1 MIAFAIRAAARP
13 LVFAFAAM
21 ALAGCSSLSLPTW
34 LGGVE
39 KPKPAELTANPATLG
54 VRQAWSA
61 NVGAI
66 NFALTTNVQGNAI
79 TVAASDG
86 SVVSLDAT
94 DGHQLWRANAGAPIA
109 AGVGSDGKV
118 SAVVT
123 NANELVAF
131 EGGKEIWRQRLPV
144 GVYTAPFV
152 AGARVFI
159 LQADRSVVGFDGQT
173 GRKLWTYTRAAS
185 SEPLVLSHPGVML
198 AVGDTLLVGQSGRL
212 AGLNPLTGA
221 VRWEAPIAVP
231 RGINDV
237 ERLVDLVGSV
247 SRIGTDICAR
257 AFQAAVGCVDTNRAN
272 VRWTKTASGSEG
284 VSGDND
290 FVFGTESNGTVIA
303 WKRTNG
309 DRAWSTDL
317 LSHRGLTAPFS
328 LGRAVVVGDSF
339 GYVHFLSREDGKLM
353 NRLDTDKSAV
363 IAAPVLAGNTLVVVT
378 KAGGVFGIV
387 PQ

>member
-13 LVFAFAAM
+13 VFLAFAVL
-21 ALAGCSSLSLPTW
+21 ALAGCSSMSLPSW

-54 VRQAWSA
+54 VRQAWA
-61 NVGAI
+61 AHVGAV
-66 NFALTTNVQGNAI
+66 NFPLTTNVHDNAV
-79 TVAASDG
+79 TVASSDG
-86 SVVSLDAT
+86 FVVSLDAA
-94 DGHQLWRANAGAPIA
+94 DGHELWRASAGAPIA

-152 AGARVFI
+152 AGARVFVA
-159 LQADRSVVGFDGQT
+159 QADRAVVGFDGQT
-173 GRKLWTYTRAAS
+173 GRKLWTYTRTLN
-185 SEPLVLSHPGVML
+185 EPLVLSHPGVML
-198 AVGDTLLVGQSGRL
+198 AVGDTLVVGQTGRL

-247 SRIGTDICAR
+247 SRIGSDVCTR
-257 AFQAAVGCVDTNRAN
+257 AFQAAVGCVDTSRAS

-290 FVFGTESNGTVIA
+290 FVFGTESNGNVIA

-328 LGRAVVVGDSF
+328 LGRSVVIGDSF

-353 NRLDTDKSAV
+353 NRLETDKSA
-363 IAAPVLAGNTLVVVT
+363 IAAAPVLAGNTLVVVT